1 MPDQSRPSPDGSPRG
16 DNLGVQY
23 YGGNNQAGNQAVGSG
38 AQANAGR
45 VFVQAAAPTA
55 DERAQIRELLAL
67 IERLLEEHR
76 AALPDQESPRA
87 ELRRLREELDD
98 EEPQPGVVRRALDRL
113 TAFAQPVAPLAA
125 AVGELSQAV
134 QSF

>member
-1 MPDQSRPSPDGSPRG
+1 MTHQSRPSSPEGLPQG
-16 DNLGVQY
+16 DNLGVQQ
-23 YGGNNQAGNQAVGSG
+23 YGGHSQVGNQAVGSG
-38 AQANAGR
+38 AQAIAGQ
-45 VFVQAAAPTA
+45 VFVQAPTA
-55 DERAQIRELLAL
+55 DQRTQIRDLLAL
-67 IERLLEEHR
+67 VERLLEEHR
-76 AALPDQESPRA
+76 AALPDQEAPRA

-98 EEPQPGVVRRALDRL
+98 EDPQPGVVRRALDRL